1 MNSIDLNEVKKFYNT
16 TPEIWAADDQWHQW
30 SLKQIQ
36 GYLSGI
42 IFSGKDSILN
52 AGSGGNDY
60 NISCKEMV
68 HVDIAEKK
76 LQGIPNA
83 VVSSVESMPF
93 PDARF
98 DSIVCVGS
106 VINYCDA
113 GAVIA
118 EFSRVSKP
126 GAILVL
132 EFENSGGFEY
142 RKKECYK
149 ESAAIVTVQFQGSA
163 HTQWLYSVPYI
174 KSLLKAH
181 HFAIQDVFPYHIC
194 SSLALSLNG
203 LEEKSVKY
211 ARFDALARGIP
222 LLATHANNYIIRC
235 SKSSR

>member
-1 MNSIDLNEVKKFYNT
+1 MNEVKKFYNS
-16 TPEIWAADDQWHQW
+16 TPEIWAADDGWHQW
-30 SLKQIQ
+30 SLRQIQ
-36 GYLSGI
+36 KYLGGI
-42 IFSGKDSILN
+42 TFLDQDSVLN
-52 AGSGGNDY
+52 AGSGGNCY

-76 LQGIPNA
+76 LKGIPNA

-98 DSIVCVGS
+98 DGIVCVGS

-113 GAVIA
+113 GATIA

-126 GAILVL
+126 GAILIL

-142 RKKECYK
+142 RKSACYGN
-149 ESAAIVTVQFQGSA
+149 SAAVVTVQFQGSP
-163 HTQWLYSVPYI
+163 HTQWVYSLSYI
-174 KSLLKAH
+174 CSLLKAN
-181 HFAIQDVFPYHIC
+181 HFLIQDVFPYHIC

-203 LEEKSVKY
+203 VEEKSVKY
-211 ARFDALARGIP
+211 ARIDRLARKIP

-235 SKSSR
+235 HKS

>member
-1 MNSIDLNEVKKFYNT
+1 
-16 TPEIWAADDQWHQW
+16 
-30 SLKQIQ
+30 
-36 GYLSGI
+36 
-42 IFSGKDSILN
+42 
-52 AGSGGNDY
+52 
-60 NISCKEMV
+60 MV

-76 LQGIPNA
+76 LMGVPNA

-93 PDARF
+93 SSGRF

-113 GAVIA
+113 GAVVA
-118 EFSRVSKP
+118 EFSRVAKP

-142 RKKECYK
+142 RKEACYK
-149 ESAAIVTVQFQGSA
+149 ESAAVVTVQFQGAA

-181 HFAIQDVFPYHIC
+181 GFSIQDVYPYHIC

-203 LEEKSVKY
+203 LEGKSTKF
-211 ARFDALARGIP
+211 ARLDMLARKIP
-222 LLATHANNYIIRC
+222 PFATHANNYIIRC
-235 SKSSR
+235 KKL